1 MPSTTRP
8 ARFRNAPPGRPGSA
22 DTPAGDGS
30 YPDQPGPTQA
40 GPSPV
45 RRRRPLMV
53 ALAVVLLAVC
63 GLGGAALFQSN
74 SRSSSVVEVRRT
86 VPRGSVVTALDL
98 TTVTIGQTAGVST
111 VPANQLASQV
121 GLIARYD
128 LTEGSLLNSAS
139 LTSEAA
145 PASGRVQIGL
155 RLQPGQIPTEAMMP
169 GTPLQL
175 VYAPSG
181 NSGGGAAPAGST
193 SGSSGSAAG
202 AVSTALYPAVL
213 VSMAGETDG
222 TAVQM
227 TVDVPTANAAVITR
241 LAAAGNI
248 GVIRLSTR
256 R

>member
-1 MPSTTRP
+1 MRSTTRP
-8 ARFRNAPPGRPGSA
+8 VRSDNARPGHLENVDALSGGGA
-22 DTPAGDGS
+22 R
-30 YPDQPGPTQA
+30 PDQPGPTQA

-111 VPANQLASQV
+111 VPAGQLAAQV

-128 LTEGSLLNSAS
+128 LTEGSLLNSAA
-139 LTSEAA
+139 LTTEAA
-145 PASGRVQIGL
+145 PAAGRVQIGL

-181 NSGGGAAPAGST
+181 NSGGGAAPTGST
-193 SGSSGSAAG
+193 SGPAEAG
-202 AVSTALYPAVL
+202 AVSTAIYPAVL